1 MKGKG
6 HTLMMDTMHM
16 LVEPFGV
23 QKAMT
28 PVEYEVLQN
37 EVRKDLKA
45 YHIPA
50 RNIDIN
56 SSATY
61 FHSRKKN
68 LVKCNEFNTKERR
81 QIHETSLCL

>member
-1 MKGKG
+1 MKGRG

-16 LVEPFGV
+16 LVKPFGV
-23 QKAMT
+23 QNAMT

-37 EVRKDLKA
+37 EVRKYLKA

-50 RNIDIN
+50 RNIDIDP
-56 SSATY
+56 SATY

-68 LVKCNEFNTKERR
+68 LVKIQR
-81 QIHETSLCL
+81 I